1 MPGSCTKPVLLY
13 LFAASVG
20 GPSAWGRCNRERWGE
35 YRCGDPQPKGQQRW
49 WVALSLPILWG
60 DSSKGHSAGSLRG
73 PSVGLGPVACDSRLL
88 SSAHSPGLPLHPPL
102 TPASQINLSSSLHL
116 SPCLRPYLW
125 EPKSGQTPVISKRVT
140 HALTR
145 AAAGRPERMG
155 SMRTRRPHSCV
166 KGRQRRKGEFS

>member
-1 MPGSCTKPVLLY
+1 MPGSHTKPVLLY

-20 GPSAWGRCNRERWGE
+20 GPSVWGGCNQERWGE
-35 YRCGDPQPKGQQRW
+35 YRCGDPQPKGQGRW
-49 WVALSLPILWG
+49 WVALSLTILWW

-73 PSVGLGPVACDSRLL
+73 RGPCGSLLL
-88 SSAHSPGLPLHPPL
+88 SSAHSPGLPLHSPL
-102 TPASQINLSSSLHL
+102 APASQINLSSSLHL
-116 SPCLRPYLW
+116 SPCLRPYLQG
-125 EPKSGQTPVISKRVT
+125 PKSGQTPVISKRVT